1 MTDQDA
7 EAEAS
12 VQVYRRRAASLY
24 PTRRTDDE
32 GLLTLLTK
40 AQDDE
45 KESSA
50 QAVSTGR
57 KELPFNIWQVLNFL
71 NCNPHHARSLMAK
84 SEAMVGLGFVPESEM
99 QDVDPLDP
107 QGLSQSKP
115 AKRKERS
122 KVSKEL
128 DPLCQISFQDVLNIV
143 AQEFCATGNG
153 YIEVVRDGDD
163 PNGAIRGLYHMPAAH
178 PRINIENSAYDLHYE
193 VRSTGATRERS
204 EIGHRIFAKFGDLER
219 VLADTK
225 LKSKAQG
232 QDRIAELIP
241 FRIPSSFSR
250 WYGYPQWFSA
260 VPSIEVSQA
269 LHQYYQDF
277 FLNRGVPE
285 FMLFAIGKKI
295 AKKSWE
301 AIDEALKAQI
311 GLTNSH
317 KSLAVNIECN
327 PDELKIQIEKLAMES
342 QTDAK
347 AFKEMADTLSLEIVS
362 AHGVP
367 PLLAGIQ
374 IPGKL
379 GATNE
384 LPNALM
390 AFQLLCVGPLQTL
403 MSSTLECTLGNPDIN
418 GGLALGEGDFVF
430 RAITDE
436 LNLQAMDTMS
446 RMRDPAM
453 GQEGQ
458 DRDLNEGLQ
467 KEDVL
472 EIFKDKDVASKA
484 FANLILTL
492 CGKAA

>member
-1 MTDQDA
+1 MSDSDSGVNA
-7 EAEAS
+7 ETHRITRR
-12 VQVYRRRAASLY
+12 QVPLY
-24 PTRRTDDE
+24 PIQTGTE
-32 GLLTLLTK
+32 SLLTTLQK
-40 AQDDE
+40 AQASE
-45 KESSA
+45 VEASA

-57 KELPFNIWQVLNFL
+57 KELPFDIWQVLNFL

-84 SEAMVGLGFVPESEM
+84 SEAMVGLGFVPPGGE
-99 QDVDPLDP
+99 QDD
-107 QGLSQSKP
+107 GFSQTMP
-115 AKRKERS
+115 GKRRERS
-122 KVSKEL
+122 KVSKAL

-143 AQEFCATGNG
+143 AQEFSSTGNG
-153 YIEVVRDGDD
+153 YIEVVRENND
-163 PNGAIRGLYHMPAAH
+163 PNSDIRGLYHMPAAH
-178 PRINIENSAYDLHYE
+178 PRINIENDQYDFHYE
-193 VRSTGATRERS
+193 VRSNGPTREHNQV
-204 EIGHRIFAKFGDLER
+204 GTKIFARFGDLER
-219 VLADTK
+219 VLANSD
-225 LKSKAQG
+225 LRNKAG
-232 QDRIAELIP
+232 SSSRIAELIH

-260 VPSIEVSQA
+260 VPSIEVAQA

-317 KSLAVNIECN
+317 KSIAVNIQCSPE
-327 PDELKIQIEKLAMES
+327 ELVIQVEKLAMES

-347 AFKEMADTLSLEIVS
+347 AFTEMANTLSLEIVS

-390 AFQLLCVGPLQTL
+390 AFQLLCVGPSQNL
-403 MSSTLECTLGNPDIN
+403 MTSTLGCTLGNN
-418 GGLALGEGDFVF
+418 KFNAGLALGEGDFNF
-430 RAITDE
+430 RTITDE
-436 LNLQAMDTMS
+436 LDLGAMDTMS

-453 GQEGQ
+453 SPEGQ
-458 DRDLNEGLQ
+458 DRDLQAGLK
-467 KEDVL
+467 KEEVL
-472 EIFKDKDVASKA
+472 GLFKDKKIVAQALS
-484 FANLILTL
+484 NLIRELSNER
-492 CGKAA
+492 AA